1 MKGLG
6 DIMKQAQ
13 AVQAHMQQL
22 QEEMGAMEVTGESG
36 AGLVTVV
43 MNGRHEVRS
52 VKLDDSLFEEDKA
65 VVEDLLA
72 AACNDAVHKVE
83 AAHQKKMSGMAQDL
97 GLPLD
102 KLQF

>member
-13 AVQAHMQQL
+13 AVQAQMQQL

-36 AGLVTVV
+36 AGLVTIV
-43 MNGRHEVRS
+43 MNGRHQVRHF
-52 VKLDDSLFEEDKA
+52 KLESSLFEEDK
-65 VVEDLLA
+65 VVIEDLLA

-83 AAHQKKMSGMAQDL
+83 QAHQKKMSGMAEGL

>member
-6 DIMKQAQ
+6 DMMKQAQ
-13 AVQAHMQQL
+13 AVQEHLRQL
-22 QEEMGAMEVTGESG
+22 QEELGAMEVNGESG

-43 MNGRHEVRS
+43 MNGRHEVRC
-52 VKLDDSLFEEDKA
+52 VSLESSLLTEDKA
-65 VVEDLLA
+65 IIEDLLA